1 MGTAWVQTGT
11 TLLTSFKFQRLYQG
25 DDTSSPMPSANTKR
39 EHLRCSFLLFT
50 KFKVWDE
57 NPKGA
62 SVKQNSPAYCSAASG
77 SSRLSKAAQ
86 TGGSHSDAQIP
97 MPSAK

>member
-25 DDTSSPMPSANTKR
+25 DDTSSPMPSAITKANAIR
-39 EHLRCSFLLFT
+39 HSFFVIT
-50 KFKVWDE
+50 EAWDS

-62 SVKQNSPAYCSAASG
+62 SV
-77 SSRLSKAAQ
+77 
-86 TGGSHSDAQIP
+86 
-97 MPSAK
+97 